1 MPSAMKR
8 SYTELPLA
16 EDLPAVKRLLQAA
29 GTEAVYIE
37 NALHNE
43 GFLLQS
49 PDGIVAL
56 VWFGQRG
63 NLLVLAG
70 PRLDPAAVVAA
81 ILEVRHPW
89 RLAMGPAAVL
99 DLLRTHLPQRPLVH
113 RDQVYYAAHGP
124 QQAVAPS
131 ERVRP
136 ATAVDRDRLV
146 QATLQLNHSDLNI
159 DPARVDR
166 RWLRDTVAERIA
178 TGTTRVIGPPGGLLC
193 KLDHGSDGPAGLVL
207 EGVFTFPAARGQGL
221 ATELVA
227 ACIAAQPQR
236 RVCLH
241 VAEHNAPA
249 RRAYERAGMTAVAN
263 CRLLLRY

>member
-1 MPSAMKR
+1 MKR

-16 EDLPAVKRLLQAA
+16 EDHEAVTQLLEERGA
-29 GTEAVYIE
+29 EAVYVV
-37 NALHNE
+37 NALHAGE
-43 GFLLQS
+43 DAGFLLRG
-49 PDGIVAL
+49 PAGVVAL
-56 VWFGQRG
+56 CWFGQRG
-63 NLLVLAG
+63 NLLVLGG
-70 PRLDPAAVVAA
+70 PALDAPAVVEA
-81 ILEVRHPW
+81 ILKVRHPW

-99 DLLRTHLPQRPLVH
+99 DLLRTHLPTRPLVH
-113 RDQVYYAAHGP
+113 RDQVYYEAHGPERAPAAHG
-124 QQAVAPS
+124 
-131 ERVRP
+131 RVRT
-136 ATAVDRDRLV
+136 ATAVDRDALV

-166 RWLRDTVAERIA
+166 RWLRDTVAERMA
-178 TGTTRVIGPPGGLLC
+178 AGTTKVIGPPGGLLC

-227 ACIAAQPQR
+227 ACIAAQPRR

-241 VAEHNAPA
+241 VGLHNAPA
-249 RRAYERAGMTAVAN
+249 RRAYERAGMSAVAS